1 MTTANQ
7 ERHPLIQE
15 LQEQNPQRIDVRLD
29 GIPILTIVD
38 GETVFETTVDLGQ
51 PHFLMTV
58 HLDNNPDPV
67 YFQNLAV
74 S

>member
-1 MTTANQ
+1 MTTAIQ

-15 LQEQNPQRIDVRLD
+15 LQAQNPERIDVRLD

-38 GETVFETTVDLGQ
+38 GETVFEATVDLNQ
-51 PHFLMTV
+51 PHLLMTV

-67 YFQNLAV
+67 YFQNLAA

>member
-1 MTTANQ
+1 MTPATQ

-15 LQEQNPQRIDVRLD
+15 LQEQNPERIDVRLD
-29 GIPILTIVD
+29 GIPILTILN
-38 GETVFETTVDLGQ
+38 GETVFETTVDLNQ

-67 YFQNLAV
+67 YFQHLAA